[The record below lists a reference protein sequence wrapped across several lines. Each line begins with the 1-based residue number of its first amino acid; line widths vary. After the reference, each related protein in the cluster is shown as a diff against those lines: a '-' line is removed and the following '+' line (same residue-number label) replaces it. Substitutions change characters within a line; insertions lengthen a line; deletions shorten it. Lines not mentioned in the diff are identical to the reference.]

1 MDSGKIEKAVRM
13 MLEAVGDD
21 PDRGGLQDTPK
32 RVAAM
37 YEEILG
43 GMKQSAAEVLTTLK
57 SEQHDEIVLIKDI
70 PLYSMCEHH
79 LLPFLGTAHVGY
91 IPESGRVTG
100 LSKIVRAV
108 EVFARR
114 LQTQERLTTQIADA
128 VMKHLRPKGVIAII
142 EAEHLCMVMR
152 GVRSPGSKTTTSAVR
167 GIFREN
173 SATRA
178 EAMQLIKGPRA

>member
-1 MDSGKIEKAVRM
+1 MDKEKIKSAVRTL
-13 MLEAVGDD
+13 LEAVGED
-21 PDRGGLQDTPK
+21 PERGGLQDTPR
-32 RVAAM
+32 RVADM

-43 GMKQSAAEVLTTLK
+43 GMEKSADEVLTTLK

-79 LLPFLGTAHVGY
+79 LLPFIGVAHVGY
-91 IPESGRVTG
+91 IPHGNRVTG
-100 LSKIVRAV
+100 LSKIVRV
-108 EVFARR
+108 TELFAHR

-128 VMKHLRPKGVIAII
+128 VMQYLQPKGVVVII

-152 GVRSPGSKTTTSAVR
+152 GVRSPGSKTTTSVVR

-173 SATRA
+173 PATRA
-178 EAMQLIKGPRA
+178 EVMDLIK